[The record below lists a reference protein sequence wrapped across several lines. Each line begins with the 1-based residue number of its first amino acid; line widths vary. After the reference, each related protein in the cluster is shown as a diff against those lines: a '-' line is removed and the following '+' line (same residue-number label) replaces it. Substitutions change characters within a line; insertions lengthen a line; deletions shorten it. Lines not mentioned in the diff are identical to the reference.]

1 MGLTIF
7 HITVAD
13 ISTLYYLGIFHGI
26 LLVPHNIVM
35 DMNNIMLICCAF
47 MISYHIEK
55 LGGMIVS
62 SILNSPIIV
71 GHTNFLGPRLIVIT
85 RINVGQIDIQHTL
98 NF

>member
-1 MGLTIF
+1 
-7 HITVAD
+7 
-13 ISTLYYLGIFHGI
+13 
-26 LLVPHNIVM
+26 
-35 DMNNIMLICCAF
+35 